1 MKLGSISPIK
11 KKEEFTDNP
20 NATNGVYSHTDN
32 GIRLYNMDDN
42 QGWNDCV
49 DEFEALEIV
58 FSEEAFM
65 ETIKNQLMQEGD
77 LEEKGLSLHQ
87 MLEGRARYIISHMD
101 KIISLRRAE

>member
-11 KKEEFTDNP
+11 KRECYVVHHSIGETSYCPLCEQKMGF
-20 NATNGVYSHTDN
+20 NGAKNEYD
-32 GIRLYNMDDN
+32 
-42 QGWNDCV
+42 
-49 DEFEALEIV
+49 ALEIV